1 MINVFFEDEEIRE
14 NDLYFVCYM
23 IERVARTLKV
33 KNKEVV
39 NALGYEELAKKISL
53 ASVLHSENPLK
64 VVQDWIEEY
73 DLKAGNF
80 DITNV
85 DKELVEKIPTE
96 IQMGKVYTRLIL
108 NTLGSNEDYIQ
119 GLIRIY
125 NDEICETID
134 NYNCSAYYEPTPVIV
149 RAYYNEGF

>member
-33 KNKEVV
+33 KNKDVV

-73 DLKAGNF
+73 DLKTGSF
-80 DITNV
+80 DVTNV

-96 IQMGKVYTRLIL
+96 TQMGKVYTRLIL

-119 GLIRIY
+119 GLTRIY
-125 NDEICETID
+125 NNEICETID